1 MTQQVNNTVAAE
13 VSPNQAEFD
22 AKYIT
27 AAEICQRVGISRPAL
42 QNGKRKL
49 PAPIVIPGSQ
59 NQLWIRAEVEEIIN
73 AWAIMN
79 KARPSNKN
87 GAAA

>member
-1 MTQQVNNTVAAE
+1 MTTQNNTSVAAD

-27 AAEICQRVGISRPAL
+27 ANEICQRVGISRPAL

-49 PAPIVIPGSQ
+49 PPPIIIPGSQ

-79 KARPSNKN
+79 KARPGNKS